1 MAKNFYQVDR
11 VRIYLSEIQKAIDF
25 IMNDDWFLANLILKS
40 LRVSC
45 LSEINNNVSLS
56 QEYLEFLEKMYHLLE
71 NDEDLLEHLLKVR
84 SLCHTFIKNK

>member
-1 MAKNFYQVDR
+1 MAKNIYQLDR

-25 IMNDDWFLANLILKS
+25 MMNDDWFLANLTLKS

-56 QEYLEFLEKMYHLLE
+56 QEYLRFLKKMYQLLE
-71 NDEDLLEHLLKVR
+71 NDEDLLEHLIKIR
-84 SLCHTFIKNK
+84 SLCHAFIKNK